1 MPIDPRLYDRLE
13 RTANTVRWI
22 ALACLVAVL
31 AGSASAFFLIALE
44 WVGQTRAT
52 HPQLVLGLPLAGF
65 VVGWVY
71 LTFGQ
76 QVEAGNNLLI
86 DEIHDPQKTIPL
98 RMAPLVLGGTLIS
111 HLFGASVG
119 REGTAVQMG
128 GALADQLTHLFRLK
142 PEDRRILLMSGV
154 SAGFASVFGTPV
166 AGAIWGLEVLTTGK
180 LKYDALLPC
189 TVAALVAHEVC
200 LLWGVEH
207 THYVVASIP
216 AISLWGLCAVT
227 LAGAAFGL
235 AGKLF
240 AEATHATVAFMKQRI
255 AYAPLRPLFGGCLL
269 AALFW
274 SFPLDRY
281 QGLGIPVIL
290 ESFEHPLA
298 ITDFIGKLTLT
309 VLSLGSGF
317 KGGEVTPL
325 FYLGATLGNALAPV
339 LHMPFTL
346 MAGVGFVA
354 LFAGASNTPIACT
367 IMAMELFGSSI
378 GVYAGLAC
386 VMSYLFS
393 GHSSIYKAQRRGLPK

>member
-1 MPIDPRLYDRLE
+1 MPIHPRLSDRLE
-13 RTANTVRWI
+13 RTANTARWI
-22 ALACLVAVL
+22 ALASLVAVL
-31 AGSASAFFLIALE
+31 AGSASAWFLIALD
-44 WVGQTRAT
+44 WVGQTRTT
-52 HPQLVLGLPLAGF
+52 HPQLVLGLPLAGL

-71 LTFGQ
+71 LRFGQ

-86 DEIHDPQKTIPL
+86 DEIHDPKKTIPL

-189 TVAALVAHEVC
+189 TVAAVVAHEVC

-216 AISLWGLCAVT
+216 AISLWGLCAVA

-235 AGKLF
+235 GGKLF
-240 AEATHATVAFMKQRI
+240 AETTHALAGFMKQRI
-255 AYAPLRPLFGGCLL
+255 AYAPLRPFLGGCLL

-298 ITDFIGKLTLT
+298 ITDFIGKLSLT

-325 FYLGATLGNALAPV
+325 FFLGATLGNALAPL
-339 LHMPFTL
+339 LHMPFAL

-367 IMAMELFGSSI
+367 IMAMELFGSGM